1 MNFEKRVVIHRSG
14 VPTSDKYC
22 LVLLNDGTMNRAH
35 YSEKYGWVSAEE
47 GFLTKREVKS
57 WCYIE
62 DLFES
67 HKNVDI
73 RMYIDESESCI

>member
-1 MNFEKRVVIHRSG
+1 MNFEKRAVIHQSG

-22 LVLLNDGTMNRAH
+22 LVLFEDGMMHIAFYNNKWILVHDYMTSTDN
-35 YSEKYGWVSAEE
+35 
-47 GFLTKREVKS
+47 VKA

-62 DLFES
+62 DLFDAP
-67 HKNVDI
+67 KNVDI